1 MILAPDSLY
10 NCSIANYTQ
19 NCTIIVNNGT
29 NSTKTTL
36 TVLTSPGF
44 LKIEQIILMCFVFV
58 CIGILYSCSNTIRA
72 YSLRKSIQLHSPAS
86 KILDP
91 TEISKSIVQ
100 GVNLETTRSAKIT
113 ELAKTLC
120 TTLKYSHL
128 GFIVDHLSDHPYI
141 PMKKNI
147 IQNTYSKLSPRSTES
162 VRDAIRAEKRVSDV
176 ATAQQL
182 QLFLDIYESQKYGP
196 SECSHQQ
203 HETFM
208 ALCSIFR
215 LPNDQNIIVQKI

>member
-1 MILAPDSLY
+1 MILASDSLH

-44 LKIEQIILMCFVFV
+44 LKIEQIILMCFAFICV
-58 CIGILYSCSNTIRA
+58 GIMYSCSNTIRA
-72 YSLRKSIQLHSPAS
+72 YSFRKSIQLHSPAS

-91 TEISKSIVQ
+91 TEIRKDILQ
-100 GVNLETTRSAKIT
+100 CVNLETTRSAKIT

-128 GFIVDHLSDHPYI
+128 GFIVDHLSNHPCI
-141 PMKKNI
+141 PMKQNI
-147 IQNTYSKLSPRSTES
+147 IQNAYSNVSPRSTES
-162 VRDAIRAEKRVSDV
+162 LRDAIRAEKRVSDV